1 MKMNSN
7 WELDGRILM
16 KKIAAER
23 VIFNIVLIVL
33 GVVLSMMVNVFKGLY
48 GIILP
53 IHIPVIIAGLLLGPI
68 SGINVAVFTPIF
80 SNIFCG
86 FPHIKDLFFIIFE
99 LFCYG
104 CIAGFL
110 KNKNININIYI
121 ILIILFILP
130 RVFYFG
136 GMWLLEAIISIGDIS
151 IKSMIKIIIEQIPGM
166 ILQIIVIPPVLKKLK
181 SGLEELYGVIS

>member
-1 MKMNSN
+1 M
-7 WELDGRILM
+7 EERILM
-16 KKIAAER
+16 KEIPAER
-23 VIFNIVLIVL
+23 IIFNIVLIVF
-33 GVVLSMMVNVFKGLY
+33 GIVLSMMINVFKGLY

-68 SGINVAVFTPIF
+68 SGISVAVFTPIL

-86 FPHIKDLFFIIFE
+86 FPHIEELFFIIFE

-110 KNKNININIYI
+110 KNKNINTYI
-121 ILIILFILP
+121 ILIILFILA
-130 RVFYFG
+130 RVIYFG
-136 GMWLLEAIISIGDIS
+136 GMWFLGNIINVGYIS
-151 IKSMIKIIIEQIPGM
+151 IKSIIKIIIEQIPGM
-166 ILQIIVIPPVLKKLK
+166 ILQIIVIPPLLKKVK